1 MGIAYPSF
9 EGTKRV
15 GGMVVVAGFERMMEP
30 RLRVPERVCP
40 MFEVCIVC
48 MVVEIVCMIVGKKVV
63 FDIVAASICMSAGLS
78 RIELFYGSYGGCP
91 SPVSYTHL
99 TLPTKA

>member
-1 MGIAYPSF
+1 
-9 EGTKRV
+9 
-15 GGMVVVAGFERMMEP
+15 MVAVAGFERTVES

-48 MVVEIVCMIVGKKVV
+48 MVVKIVGMIAGKKVV
-63 FDIVAASICMSAGLS
+63 PDIVAVGICTSAGLS

-91 SPVSYTHL
+91 SFCLFFH
-99 TLPTKA
+99 